1 MSSISLEVFNWK
13 AEKLSPIS
21 LDVSDKMVELNPLFI
36 KDYIYKLRLKWRGE
50 NKFAHTKG
58 VSQVAGTTKKPFKQ
72 KGTGNA
78 RQGSL
83 RSPQFRGGGIIF
95 GPLAIPRKV
104 SIQKT
109 ETKLAKKMLLSFLLK
124 SKRLIVVNDTN
135 LENHK
140 TKNVVDFTSKVFGF
154 SKKLTPQKTLF
165 ISTKEELNS
174 NFVKATNN
182 LFWVEVKSFDSLTVW
197 SLVFNK
203 KFVFTKSAISQ
214 ILS

>member
-1 MSSISLEVFNWK
+1 MSSVSLNVFNWK
-13 AEKLSPIS
+13 GESLSPFSIDPTDKIAD
-21 LDVSDKMVELNPLFI
+21 LDRAFI
-36 KDYIYKLRLKWRGE
+36 KDYLYKLRLKWRGE

-58 VSQVAGTTKKPFKQ
+58 VSQVAGTTKKPYNQ

-83 RSPQFRGGGIIF
+83 RSPQFRGGGIVF
-95 GPLAIPRKV
+95 GPLAIKRKV

-124 SKRLIVVNDTN
+124 SKRLVIVEDAN

-140 TKNVVDFTSKVFGF
+140 TKNVISFAQKVLGH
-154 SKKLTPQKTLF
+154 SGKVAPSKTLF
-165 ISTKEELNS
+165 VISRSEANE
-174 NFVKATNN
+174 NFQRATNN
-182 LFWVEVKSFDSLTVW
+182 IFWAEKKFADGITAW

-203 KFVFTKSAISQ
+203 KFVFTKAAITE
-214 ILS
+214 IFA